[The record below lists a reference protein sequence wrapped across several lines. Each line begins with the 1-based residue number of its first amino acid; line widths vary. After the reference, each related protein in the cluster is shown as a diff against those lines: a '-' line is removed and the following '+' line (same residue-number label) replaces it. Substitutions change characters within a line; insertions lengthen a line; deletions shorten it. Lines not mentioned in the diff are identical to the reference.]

1 MKIVKVEDL
10 HCDAGWRVNSFL
22 KITTD
27 EGIVGWAEYMEGYG
41 AQGLTGIIHK
51 LADRFLI
58 GQDPRPIERITALL
72 YAATRQAP
80 GGINQHL
87 FRGRFAGQ
95 RRNGHRRSF
104 LSSDP
109 FQDTGQGFAF
119 QISVAYCAIVRSLE
133 NFPEPATFNI
143 ALRAHALRS
152 AYNAVSR
159 WSASI

>member
-1 MKIVKVEDL
+1 MPAGSKADQLLRIVEI
-10 HCDAGWRVNSFL
+10 GP
-22 KITTD
+22 
-27 EGIVGWAEYMEGYG
+27 
-41 AQGLTGIIHK
+41 GLVIFAFG
-51 LADRFLI
+51 
-58 GQDPRPIERITALL
+58 G
-72 YAATRQAP
+72 

-87 FRGRFAGQ
+87 FGGRFAGQ
-95 RRNGHRRSF
+95 WRNGHGRSF
-104 LSSDP
+104 LSGDP
-109 FQDTGQGFAF
+109 FQDTGQSFAF